1 MILRRLVLSATLFTA
16 ASLCGLPALAQQT
29 AVASDPTPDKAHPA
43 AMDAFQLPSHG
54 ALLNALVYTAAG
66 PGPHPVV
73 LLLHGFPG
81 NERNLDL
88 AQAIRRAGYDVLFF
102 DYRGSWGSPGDFS
115 FTHAIEDTDA
125 AIAYLR
131 TPANATRLRADP
143 QNLIVM
149 GHSMGGMITAI
160 VTAHDPTIRAA
171 VLISAANMAG
181 RIPANLPPD
190 KLPQAIKAVAKG
202 LAANGMAPLAGC
214 TPESLAQE
222 LVDNSAAWNIPTLA
236 PKLASRPVMVISSDD
251 GNTPSADALVA
262 NLKTAGDTKV
272 SALHLATDH
281 SYSDHRIALQAA
293 VLDALS
299 HLQSAQ

>member
-149 GHSMGGMITAI
+149 GHSMGGMITAV
-160 VTAHDPTIRAA
+160 VTAHDPAIRAA

-190 KLPQAIKAVAKG
+190 KLPIAIKAVAKG
-202 LAANGMAPLAGC
+202 LAASGMAPLAGC

>member
-1 MILRRLVLSATLFTA
+1 
-16 ASLCGLPALAQQT
+16 
-29 AVASDPTPDKAHPA
+29 
-43 AMDAFQLPSHG
+43 
-54 ALLNALVYTAAG
+54 
-66 PGPHPVV
+66 
-73 LLLHGFPG
+73 
-81 NERNLDL
+81 
-88 AQAIRRAGYDVLFF
+88 
-102 DYRGSWGSPGDFS
+102 
-115 FTHAIEDTDA
+115 
-125 AIAYLR
+125 
-131 TPANATRLRADP
+131 
-143 QNLIVM
+143 
-149 GHSMGGMITAI
+149 MGGMITAV